1 MQLFMQT
8 GLTSS
13 VKIASDNG
21 SNFTALTQ
29 ALMKCIGCSP
39 RFNTRGT
46 PSLHGAVERAVG
58 TVKNMI
64 NKVAY
69 EHPKKWPA
77 YLPYIMFAFREV
89 AAEAT
94 GCPPSLLVYGR
105 VCRGPLAIL
114 RETWTGQ

>member
-1 MQLFMQT
+1 MAPQST
-8 GLTSS
+8 G
-13 VKIASDNG
+13 D
-21 SNFTALTQ
+21 
-29 ALMKCIGCSP
+29 
-39 RFNTRGT
+39 
-46 PSLHGAVERAVG
+46 VERAVG

-77 YLPYIMFAFREV
+77 YLPYIMFALREV
-89 AAEAT
+89 PAEAT

-114 RETWTGQ
+114 RETWTGQRDLPFSLGKDAEDFLSDLQQKLEIAKLYASKHSTSYQSLTL